1 MLFASSFV
9 PPPPQLRGLLLLNSQ
24 LSTRNSQLATLN
36 SQLSRNS
43 CSLAQLLLSCFIGSA
58 SARAAQIPS
67 ICPPRHLLS
76 SQPQLRLGMS
86 SPVTAAR
93 LRSCLPP
100 SANAARPTRRPPRR
114 ARCRSPCRSPP
125 AGYSRGNQ
133 TQNPAGKTIKKV
145 VVIQQRGAA
154 GSGGSWVASPI
165 CPRIRPF
172 FRARSGRRP
181 FRAFSISA
189 HFFARKIFAGR
200 NWNWCPSVMPLPRRC
215 AACVVAGAPPAAAS
229 APTGLVVRG

>member
-1 MLFASSFV
+1 MVLFASSFA

-100 SANAARPTRRPPRR
+100 SANAAWPTRRPPRR
-114 ARCRSPCRSPP
+114 ARRRSPCRSPP

-133 TQNPAGKTIKKV
+133 TQNPVGKIKKV
-145 VVIQQRGAA
+145 VVIQLAVLRRRSTETPGRR
-154 GSGGSWVASPI
+154 SRVSPI
-165 CPRIRPF
+165 IAPRLRIAQVDPRACRP
-172 FRARSGRRP
+172 
-181 FRAFSISA
+181 
-189 HFFARKIFAGR
+189 
-200 NWNWCPSVMPLPRRC
+200 
-215 AACVVAGAPPAAAS
+215 
-229 APTGLVVRG
+229 

>member
-1 MLFASSFV
+1 MLHETRSSV
-9 PPPPQLRGLLLLNSQ
+9 RVWCYSLPPSLLRRPSSAACSCSTLAQLL
-24 LSTRNSQLATLN
+24 
-36 SQLSRNS
+36 RNS
-43 CSLAQLLLSCFIGSA
+43 CSCSTLAQHSRNSRATLAQLLLSCFIGSA

-133 TQNPAGKTIKKV
+133 TQNPVGKIKKV
-145 VVIQQRGAA
+145 VVIQLA
-154 GSGGSWVASPI
+154 V
-165 CPRIRPF
+165 
-172 FRARSGRRP
+172 
-181 FRAFSISA
+181 
-189 HFFARKIFAGR
+189 
-200 NWNWCPSVMPLPRRC
+200 L
-215 AACVVAGAPPAAAS
+215 
-229 APTGLVVRG
+229 